1 MSYLGVTRLDVIKG
15 AQLTFNNLNIR
26 HISII
31 QEPEEPQNDKHL
43 FSDPA
48 PLSLLLLGETASEP
62 QIGRSSLSLIFGALG
77 FFPNSSELTINRKTY
92 NLAGVFPTS
101 VTTLTVMISLLSSV

>member
-1 MSYLGVTRLDVIKG
+1 MTRLDVIKG
-15 AQLTFNNLNIR
+15 AQLTFNNLSIR
-26 HISII
+26 LRECHISII
-31 QEPEEPQNDKHL
+31 LEPEEPQDDKHL
-43 FSDPA
+43 FSHPA

-62 QIGRSSLSLIFGALG
+62 EIGRSSVPLIFGALG
-77 FFPNSSELTINRKTY
+77 FFPNSSELTTNRKTY